1 MSRRAKTDQNRSNS
15 DLNIIVQCW
24 GGGRYKSNAFVCVF
38 IFILKWE
45 CTAGGLQVYSAFR
58 WVCRWVCPSHPSFMG
73 EVCGVAG
80 LWSVW
85 CLSMQEL
92 LWQEHCFISLL
103 YVCISMYLY
112 IHLYTPVYLLL
123 YLCTEVHVYLYLKIS
138 VQRSVSAGFTLGFQV

>member
-1 MSRRAKTDQNRSNS
+1 M
-15 DLNIIVQCW
+15 
-24 GGGRYKSNAFVCVF
+24 CVF
-38 IFILKWE
+38 IYILKWE

-92 LWQEHCFISLL
+92 LWQQHCFISLL
-103 YVCISMYLY
+103 YVCISVYLY
-112 IHLYTPVYLLL
+112 IHLYTCISTPISKHRGTCLSLFKNK
-123 YLCTEVHVYLYLKIS
+123 CTEVCICWVYTGFLGLEVNYVKNQW
-138 VQRSVSAGFTLGFQV
+138 QRKQEVW